1 MSTRTPRKKLSNM
14 KTQELKE
21 ELMHYRETKTNLLK
35 EVERLMKEF
44 DSLKKIIEEKNNV
57 KQNQL
62 NEFQPQLHYRK
73 QIVEIEKRLSDP
85 EQYTRRECV
94 ELVGLPTELHGDQL
108 EDYVVEVFQTADVE
122 VNKRSFHTIH

>member
-73 QIVEIEKRLSDP
+73 QI
-85 EQYTRRECV
+85 
-94 ELVGLPTELHGDQL
+94 H
-108 EDYVVEVFQTADVE
+108 
-122 VNKRSFHTIH
+122 

>member
-1 MSTRTPRKKLSNM
+1 MSTRTPRKKLSNI

-73 QIVEIEKRLSDP
+73 QIVEIEK
-85 EQYTRRECV
+85 
-94 ELVGLPTELHGDQL
+94 
-108 EDYVVEVFQTADVE
+108 
-122 VNKRSFHTIH
+122 